1 MTEKPAPDQRT
12 APEEVDERAI
22 ARKYGLRELIY
33 PGSEQVNVLGQFLSN
48 AVKNGR
54 MALVPK
60 TAVVVMLEF
69 VQGTLNRQNIT
80 KGPRMS
86 HEEFDIL
93 QAPYYLAARIVSKIV
108 REKQQQAVERGK
120 LYQTTHLTL
129 NQFVELL
136 RNLIDPGCHWLRM
149 KALPDGIRE
158 VMDVMYEFT
167 QAYPEQRRKG
177 RAM

>member
-1 MTEKPAPDQRT
+1 MMDKPAPDSLGSSG
-12 APEEVDERAI
+12 EVDERGV
-22 ARKYGLRELIY
+22 ARKYGLRELVY
-33 PGSEQVNVLGQFLSN
+33 PDSEQVKVLGQFLSN
-48 AVKNGR
+48 AVDNGR
-54 MALVPK
+54 MGPVPK

-93 QAPYYLAARIVSKIV
+93 QGPYYLAARIVSKIV
-108 REKQQQAVERGK
+108 REKQDQASQRGK
-120 LYQTTHLTL
+120 LYQITHLTL
-129 NQFVELL
+129 NQFAELL
-136 RNLIDPGCHWLRM
+136 RNLLDPGCHWLRM
-149 KALPDGIRE
+149 KALPDGVRD
-158 VMDVMYEFT
+158 VMDVMLEFT

>member
-1 MTEKPAPDQRT
+1 MTDKPAPDHE
-12 APEEVDERAI
+12 APSEIDERAI
-22 ARKYGLRELIY
+22 ARKYGLRELVY
-33 PGSEQVNVLGQFLSN
+33 PDSEQVKTLGQFLSN
-48 AVKNGR
+48 AVQNGK
-54 MALVPK
+54 MGPVPK

-108 REKQQQAVERGK
+108 REKQEHAVKRGK

-129 NQFVELL
+129 NQFLDLL
-136 RNLIDPGCHWLRM
+136 RNLIDPGCHWLRT

-158 VMDVMYEFT
+158 VMDVMWEFT
-167 QAYPEQRRKG
+167 QAYPDQRRKG